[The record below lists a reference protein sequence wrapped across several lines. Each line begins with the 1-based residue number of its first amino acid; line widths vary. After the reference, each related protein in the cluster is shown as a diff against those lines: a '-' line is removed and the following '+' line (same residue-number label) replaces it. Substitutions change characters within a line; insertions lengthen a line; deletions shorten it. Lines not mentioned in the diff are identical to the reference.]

1 MADLNFL
8 MCKAIDKPGLT
19 PSSSLRTSLL
29 SVLEDPLIENT
40 NQLHKQIGLLD
51 CIGCSSVHGVGPS
64 LAIFDTIRDGELD
77 CACVYPSPTILDICD
92 TLKWILFQCKLK
104 WVHV

>member
-1 MADLNFL
+1 MANLNFL

-29 SVLEDPLIENT
+29 SVLEDPLIENS
-40 NQLHKQIGLLD
+40 NQLHKKIGLLD

-77 CACVYPSPTILDICD
+77 CACVYPSPTIFDICD
-92 TLKWILFQCKLK
+92 TLKWILF
-104 WVHV
+104 